1 MISWFKCE
9 FLFLAI
15 HKQLLHSVMRSPM
28 SFFDTNPTGRILNR
42 FSADVE
48 TVDETIPFQFSDML
62 W

>member
-1 MISWFKCE
+1 
-9 FLFLAI
+9 
-15 HKQLLHSVMRSPM
+15 MRSPM